1 MRIQQGAR
9 LAVRPI
15 IFIDSLK
22 DRSGIPNSVAGSE
35 LMELRE
41 PVNAMTHGFWAL
53 VMIPP
58 LAVLGRAAWPSPRA
72 LTGVIFYAFGLLFS
86 FTASGYFH
94 GIRGTETQVAF
105 AQTLDHVGIHLFIA
119 GTWTV
124 FALVAL
130 PIRMAIWLLSAI
142 WFLALFGSGLRVG
155 MGKVPVLWATA
166 IYLLMGWISLSCHGQ
181 LVRGLTRGELVK
193 LWLGGIVYS
202 IGAIVNALQQPNP
215 VPGILG
221 YHEIFH
227 LLVITASLLHFL
239 AVAELIW
246 RSRAEREK
254 DSANPP
260 A

>member
-1 MRIQQGAR
+1 M
-9 LAVRPI
+9 
-15 IFIDSLK
+15 D
-22 DRSGIPNSVAGSE
+22 
-35 LMELRE
+35 LRE
-41 PVNAMTHGFWAL
+41 PVNAMTHGFWAI
-53 VMIPP
+53 VMLPP
-58 LAVLGRAAWPSPRA
+58 LAVLCRAAWPSPRA
-72 LTGVIFYAFGLLFS
+72 LIGVMVYAFGLLFS

-94 GIRGTETQVAF
+94 GIQGTDLEVAF

-130 PIRMAIWLLSAI
+130 PARMAIPLLSAI

-155 MGKVPVLWATA
+155 MGRVPVLWATA

-181 LVRGLTRGELVK
+181 LVRGLARGELVK

-202 IGAIVNALQQPNP
+202 IGAIVNALQKPNP
-215 VPGILG
+215 LPGILG

-239 AVAELIW
+239 AVAEMIW
-246 RSRAEREK
+246 RYRGEQQKLAATTQ
-254 DSANPP
+254 D
-260 A
+260 